1 MRGFSDG
8 EFAYLLEHDLARLAT
23 AGAGGS
29 PHVVPVR
36 IHLQP
41 ARGIIGVGSRLL
53 PDGVRPRRYRS
64 DVKGNPEVSLV
75 VDDFTEQGPRGVIV
89 QGLGRV
95 HAEGGE
101 LLKPGYEPIWV
112 EIVPVAVA
120 SWGIDTGPYD
130 PPRSRKIGTFSPQ

>member
-1 MRGFSDG
+1 MRGFTDG

-23 AGAGGS
+23 AGPGGT

-41 ARGIIGVGSRLL
+41 EPGMIGVGSRML
-53 PDGVRPRRYRS
+53 PGGIRSRRYRA
-64 DVKGNPEVSLV
+64 DVRNNPEVALV
-75 VDDFTEQGPRGVIV
+75 IDDFTEQGPRGVII

-95 HAEGGE
+95 HAKGGDR
-101 LLKPGYEPIWV
+101 LKPGYEPTWV
-112 EIVPVAVA
+112 EITPVAVA

-130 PPRSRKIGTFSPQ
+130 PPRSRPIGTVSPR